1 MNFDF
6 SSYMY
11 SDIFNFLCIAL
22 MSLVI
27 GLSQRKLY
35 LRKDETTTSFG
46 ADRTFTLIGIF
57 GYILYAI
64 GDGSLVPFLCGG
76 IILSLLFVVFFVHK
90 IFVQGYHGITSIM
103 VGLITYSLAP
113 VVLAKGLWLGILVV
127 VSVLL
132 LSEMKEKFTEFAKS
146 MNDEEITNLAKFLI
160 IAGVIL
166 PILPKN
172 ELIEGTGL
180 TPYTIW
186 LATVVISGISY
197 VSYLIKKYI
206 FRNGGVIITGI
217 LGGIY
222 SSTATCII
230 LAKKAKENTNS
241 LHEYIAAIF
250 FALSMMYFKIL
261 VLLAIFNTR
270 LALQYWWLFVVMMIV
285 CALTAL
291 FFYRKGKNK
300 IAVGENKTVLEED
313 EKNPLELKVSILFAV
328 LFVAFTLVTHYA
340 LQYFGD
346 GGLRI
351 LSIMV
356 GVTDINPFIIN
367 LFQTKYDISD
377 SLLILAAFQAIISN
391 NIVKMFYG
399 MFFSGRV
406 IWKELLIGFLLIC
419 FVNIALLLFAI

>member
-1 MNFDF
+1 MNFDL

-11 SDIFNFLCIAL
+11 SDIFNFLCVTL

-35 LRKDETTTSFG
+35 LRRDETTTSFG

-57 GYILYAI
+57 GYILYVI
-64 GDGSLVPFLCGG
+64 GDGSLTPFLCGG

-113 VVLAKGLWLGILVV
+113 VVLSKGLWLGILIVV
-127 VSVLL
+127 AVLL

-146 MNDEEITNLAKFLI
+146 MNDDEFTNLAKFLI

-166 PILPKN
+166 PVLPKN

-197 VSYLIKKYI
+197 VSYLIKKYV
-206 FRNGGVIITGI
+206 FKNGGVIITGI

-230 LAKKAKENTNS
+230 LAKKAKEKPNS
-241 LHEYIAAIF
+241 LHEYVAAIF
-250 FALSMMYFKIL
+250 CAVSMMYFKIL
-261 VLLAIFNTR
+261 ILLAIFNAR
-270 LALQYWWLFVVMMIV
+270 LAMQYWWLFAIMMV
-285 CALTAL
+285 ACALTAL
-291 FFYRKGKNK
+291 FFYKRGKHK
-300 IAVGENKTVLEED
+300 MATETEIVAEED
-313 EKNPLELKVSILFAV
+313 EKNPLELKVSVLFAV
-328 LFVAFTLVTHYA
+328 LFVAFTLITHYA

-346 GGLRI
+346 GGLRV

-391 NIVKMFYG
+391 NVVKMFYG
-399 MFFSGRV
+399 MFFSERA
-406 IWKELLIGFLLIC
+406 IWKELLIGFLFIC
-419 FVNIALLLFAI
+419 VINIALLFIAI

>member
-1 MNFDF
+1 MNFDY

-57 GYILYAI
+57 GYILYII
-64 GDGSLVPFLCGG
+64 GDGSLIPFLCGG

-103 VGLITYSLAP
+103 VGLITYSLSP

-132 LSEMKEKFTEFAKS
+132 LSEMKEKFTQFAKN

-206 FRNGGVIITGI
+206 FKNGGVIITGI

-230 LAKKAKENTNS
+230 LAKKAKENQNS
-241 LHEYIAAIF
+241 LHEYTAAIF
-250 FALSMMYFKIL
+250 CALSMMYFKIL

-291 FFYRKGKNK
+291 FFYKRGKQMADAEFN
-300 IAVGENKTVLEED
+300 TVVEED

-328 LFVAFTLVTHYA
+328 LFVAFTLITHYA

-391 NIVKMFYG
+391 NVVKMLYG
-399 MFFSGRV
+399 IFFSERV

-419 FVNIALLLFAI
+419 FINITLLLFAI